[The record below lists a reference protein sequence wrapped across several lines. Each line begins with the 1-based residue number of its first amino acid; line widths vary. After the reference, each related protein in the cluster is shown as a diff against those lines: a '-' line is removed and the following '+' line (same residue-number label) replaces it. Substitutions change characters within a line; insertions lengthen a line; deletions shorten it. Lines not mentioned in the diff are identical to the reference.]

1 MTDIPLSSHKHP
13 SRGDRLAFVLIFVPC
28 FAVLLAV
35 AILGQLVGM
44 HWKGWL
50 PGAENM
56 TNVFSG
62 VKAAVYTFMSHI
74 I

>member
-1 MTDIPLSSHKHP
+1 MTDIPLTTQRHP
-13 SRGDRLAFVLIFVPC
+13 LRADRWAFVLIFLPC

-35 AILGQLVGM
+35 AILGQLVGL

>member
-1 MTDIPLSSHKHP
+1 MTDIPFSAEKNP
-13 SRGDRLAFVLIFVPC
+13 AKGDKLTFVLIFVPC
-28 FAVLLAV
+28 FALFFILAL
-35 AILGQLVGM
+35 LGQLIGV
-44 HWKGWL
+44 HWKSWL

-56 TNVFSG
+56 TNVFAG